1 MTDGVSDR
9 TTTATTDGGVVSDT
23 DESASTQGTEDE
35 PASAEPSE
43 DESADAAEDFDPIG
57 TVALIA
63 IYMAIVIGMWIF
75 TYFVEFLGRSVT
87 IVG

>member
-35 PASAEPSE
+35 PA
-43 DESADAAEDFDPIG
+43 SADAAEDFDPIG

>member
-1 MTDGVSDR
+1 MTDSEADR
-9 TTTATTDGGVVSDT
+9 TTTASTDGGVASDPADAASST
-23 DESASTQGTEDE
+23 GTADETTE
-35 PASAEPSE
+35 
-43 DESADAAEDFDPIG
+43 AAEDFDPIG